1 MWLLTVC
8 LSFVKGEQDQSTV
21 VVEVGIVEPVIDPR
35 ARKVNGG
42 VVTIVD
48 HIGRHEHPLGESRG
62 IDIGGK
68 VVEIAMKR
76 QAGGDRGNII
86 W

>member
-21 VVEVGIVEPVIDPR
+21 VVEVGVVEQWEEPVIDPR

-48 HIGRHEHPLGESRG
+48 HIGRHEHPLG
-62 IDIGGK
+62 
-68 VVEIAMKR
+68 
-76 QAGGDRGNII
+76 
-86 W
+86 

>member
-8 LSFVKGEQDQSTV
+8 LSFVKGEQDQGTV
-21 VVEVGIVEPVIDPR
+21 VVEVGVVEQWEEPVIDPR

-48 HIGRHEHPLGESRG
+48 HIARHEHPLGRAEALTSAAKSFKLR
-62 IDIGGK
+62 
-68 VVEIAMKR
+68 
-76 QAGGDRGNII
+76 
-86 W
+86 